1 MKKDV
6 RIRERTRLSVV
17 NLYPYACTSRSAWD
31 VRFPKE
37 KGKMADGKGRKKGIC
52 DFEHHLNS
60 SSGRSQLALFGS
72 QDRRVAAV
80 DKAV

>member
-37 KGKMADGKGRKKGIC
+37 KGKMADGKGRKKGI
-52 DFEHHLNS
+52 
-60 SSGRSQLALFGS
+60 LF
-72 QDRRVAAV
+72 
-80 DKAV
+80 KN